1 MNRVHYESYQEKDKM
16 LLKVLDEAIELT
28 NKPITAD
35 LSKQTVQVL
44 QKI

>member
-1 MNRVHYESYQEKDKM
+1 MKTNSYDFYRELNDLSK
-16 LLKVLDEAIELT
+16 AIELT

-44 QKI
+44 QKYKKR